1 MKGRH
6 SMIYVFKCTVCNLE
20 FDLDLEYPRESVR
33 CPDCKEKCNRV
44 YQVNVK
50 KHKEME

>member
-6 SMIYVFKCTVCNLE
+6 SMIYAFKCTLCSLE